1 MENNMISIMMPAYNA
16 EQTIQHALNSL
27 CYQTYKNW
35 ECIIVDDGSTDNTLA
50 LIQKFSLLDQRIKVF
65 SFPQNQGRGAA
76 RQFAL
81 KQCQG
86 NFIAMLDADD
96 WYYHDKLEKQLDFF
110 QQHPE
115 VDLVSCGMV
124 IQKGDQCV
132 GVRGGGEEKIALFA
146 KPEPVPVPHASSMF
160 RANIVNGQEY
170 DLSFKLG
177 QDMDF
182 LRRIM
187 LGKKYAK
194 LNYAG
199 YVYDEYISNNPQ
211 KIAQSYQFSA
221 KGYLKFLSRYP
232 SIAMKYAVLEY
243 IKLIRLK
250 IYTKTI
256 GFDALLEK
264 RSQHVTALQKDE
276 FLKNLEMLKQYG

>member
-1 MENNMISIMMPAYNA
+1 MADLVSIMMPAYNA

-35 ECIIVDDGSTDNTLA
+35 ECIIVDDGSTDHTLA
-50 LIQKFSLLDQRIKVF
+50 LIQKFARLDQRIKVF

-96 WYYHDKLEKQLDFF
+96 WYYHDKLEKQIDFF
-110 QQHPE
+110 TQHPD

-132 GVRGGGEEKIALFA
+132 GVRGGGEEKISLFA
-146 KPEPVPVPHASSMF
+146 RPEPVPVPHASSMF
-160 RANIVNGQEY
+160 RANIINGQEY

-182 LRRIM
+182 LRRI
-187 LGKKYAK
+187 LIGKKYAK

-199 YVYDEYISNNPQ
+199 YVYDEYISNNPE
-211 KIAQSYQFSA
+211 KIAKSYQYSA
-221 KGYLKFLSRYP
+221 KGYLKFLKTYP
-232 SIAMKYAVLEY
+232 IVSLKYAILEY
-243 IKLIRLK
+243 IKLVRLK
-250 IYTKTI
+250 IYVKTI

-264 RSQHVTALQKDE
+264 RSTDINSLQKE
-276 FLKNLEMLKQYG
+276 QFSKNLEMLKDYE

>member
-1 MENNMISIMMPAYNA
+1 MLSPLVSVMMPAYNA
-16 EQTIQHALNSL
+16 ESTITLAIKSL
-27 CYQTYKNW
+27 QYQTYSNW
-35 ECIIVDDGSTDNTLA
+35 ECIIVNDGSTDNTLNI
-50 LIQKFSLLDQRIKVF
+50 LNELSFREPRLRVF
-65 SFPQNQGRGAA
+65 SFDQNKGRGVA

-81 KQCQG
+81 EKCQG
-86 NFIAMLDADD
+86 DLIAMLDADD

-160 RANIVNGQEY
+160 RANVANGQEY
-170 DLSFKLG
+170 DLNFKLG

-264 RSQHVTALQKDE
+264 RSQYATALQKDE